1 MPKAKSKALLSLLE
15 SDEEEQDTLTSTMA
29 PAKRGRPAAAAKAT
43 NTAQNATRQ
52 TSVAAQNNTDN
63 SKQKPMQGRGR
74 KRQAP
79 EDAEIEDEPSQ
90 NEDSIEGNVKP
101 KGARGRPRGA
111 KAARL
116 SDVTDQPA
124 VDSEAEPASQPAR
137 RGRKPKA
144 QTATP
149 PMDLEIPETQPP
161 QPEIPETQPIETFD
175 DSLDQDEVEDL
186 PIPAY
191 SRSVM
196 SAQRPQHHMVPFSA
210 NRRPMAASDSELHDP
225 MLRRRLGDLTRKYD
239 SLEAKYR
246 DLRELGIKEA
256 ERNYD
261 KLKKQGEERAA
272 TADQLITTL
281 KAQLATQTELAKE
294 GQRMKQQ
301 LESSE
306 DKVAAAQTK
315 LGETTKSLTEAQA
328 EIKTLKTK
336 LAAARSAEAA
346 QVKVP
351 SSAIKNNSAPGRLL
365 ANAEAAAQVA
375 QLKEDLYADMTGL
388 IITSVKREEDGE
400 VYDCIQTGRN
410 GTLHFKLS
418 VGPDEESEN
427 IDDAEFIYMPQ
438 LDESRDR
445 DLIEVLPNFLVEEIS
460 FPRPHAA
467 KFYSRV
473 MKSLTE
479 RLD

>member
-1 MPKAKSKALLSLLE
+1 
-15 SDEEEQDTLTSTMA
+15 MA

-43 NTAQNATRQ
+43 KPVQNATRP
-52 TSVAAQNNTDN
+52 TSVAPQNAT
-63 SKQKPMQGRGR
+63 QGRGR
-74 KRQAP
+74 KRQAT
-79 EDAEIEDEPSQ
+79 EDAEMDDEPSQ

-101 KGARGRPRGA
+101 KAARGRPRGT
-111 KAARL
+111 KAARI

-124 VDSEAEPASQPAR
+124 GDSEPEPAPQPAR

-149 PMDLEIPETQPP
+149 PMDREIPETQPP
-161 QPEIPETQPIETFD
+161 QQEVPETQPMEMFD
-175 DSLDQDEVEDL
+175 DSLDQDDVEDL
-186 PIPAY
+186 PMPTY

-196 SAQRPQHHMVPFSA
+196 GSIQRPRPQYHMMAPFSA
-210 NRRPMAASDSELHDP
+210 SRRPMAASDSELHDP

-261 KLKKQGEERAA
+261 KLKKQGEERAENSEA
-272 TADQLITTL
+272 ADQLIATL

-294 GQRMKQQ
+294 GQRLKQQ
-301 LESSE
+301 VESSE
-306 DKVAAAQTK
+306 GKVAVTQTK
-315 LGETTKSLTEAQA
+315 LEETTKSLTEAQG

-346 QVKVP
+346 QVRVP
-351 SSAIKNNSAPGRLL
+351 SSAIKSNTAPARLL

-388 IITSVKREEDGE
+388 IITGIKREEDGE

-467 KFYSRV
+467 KFYARV

-479 RLD
+479 RLE

>member
-1 MPKAKSKALLSLLE
+1 MPKVKSTTLLGLVE
-15 SDEEEQDTLTSTMA
+15 SDQEGEDTLISTMP

-43 NTAQNATRQ
+43 KSVQNATRP
-52 TSVAAQNNTDN
+52 TSVAPQNTA
-63 SKQKPMQGRGR
+63 QGRGR
-74 KRQAP
+74 KRQATEDP
-79 EDAEIEDEPSQ
+79 ELEDEPSQ
-90 NEDSIEGNVKP
+90 NEDSVEGNAKP
-101 KGARGRPRGA
+101 KAARGRPRGA
-111 KAARL
+111 KAARI

-124 VDSEAEPASQPAR
+124 VESEPEPAPQPAR

-149 PMDLEIPETQPP
+149 PMDREIPETQPP
-161 QPEIPETQPIETFD
+161 QQEIPETQPIEMFD
-175 DSLDQDEVEDL
+175 DSLDQDDVEDL
-186 PIPAY
+186 PMPTY
-191 SRSVM
+191 SHSVM
-196 SAQRPQHHMVPFSA
+196 GSIQRPRPQHHMAPFSA
-210 NRRPMAASDSELHDP
+210 SRRPMAASDSELHDP

-261 KLKKQGEERAA
+261 KLKKQGEERAE
-272 TADQLITTL
+272 TADQLIATL
-281 KAQLATQTELAKE
+281 KAQLASQAEQAKQ

-306 DKVAAAQTK
+306 SKVAVTQTK
-315 LGETTKSLTEAQA
+315 LEETTKSLTEAQG
-328 EIKTLKTK
+328 EIKTLRTK

-351 SSAIKNNSAPGRLL
+351 SSAIKSNTAPGRLL

-388 IITSVKREEDGE
+388 IITGIKREEDGE

-445 DLIEVLPNFLVEEIS
+445 DLIELLPNFLVEEIS
-460 FPRPHAA
+460 FPVRTRPN
-467 KFYSRV
+467 STRV
-473 MKSLTE
+473 S
-479 RLD
+479 

>member
-1 MPKAKSKALLSLLE
+1 MPKVKSSALLGLVE
-15 SDEEEQDTLTSTMA
+15 SDEEEQDTLISTMA
-29 PAKRGRPAAAAKAT
+29 PPAKRGRPAAAAKAT
-43 NTAQNATRQ
+43 KAAQNATRS
-52 TSVAAQNNTDN
+52 TTDN
-63 SKQKPMQGRGR
+63 SKQKPTQGRGR

-79 EDAEIEDEPSQ
+79 DDSEIADEPSQ
-90 NEDSIEGNVKP
+90 NEDSIDGNAKP
-101 KGARGRPRGA
+101 KGARGRPRGV

-116 SDVTDQPA
+116 SDATDQPA
-124 VDSEAEPASQPAR
+124 ADSEPELASQPAR

-144 QTATP
+144 QTATS
-149 PMDLEIPETQPP
+149 PMDIEIPETQPL
-161 QPEIPETQPIETFD
+161 QPEIPETQPMQMFD

-186 PIPAY
+186 PIPTY

-196 SAQRPQHHMVPFSA
+196 SSAQRPQHHMVPFSA
-210 NRRPMAASDSELHDP
+210 SRVPFSTSRRPMAASDSELHDP

-261 KLKKQGEERAA
+261 KLKKQGEERAENTKA
-272 TADQLITTL
+272 ADQLIATL

-294 GQRMKQQ
+294 GQRVKQQ

-306 DKVAAAQTK
+306 GKVAAAQTK
-315 LGETTKSLTEAQA
+315 CEETTKSLTEAQA

-336 LAAARSAEAA
+336 LAAARSAEAS

-351 SSAIKNNSAPGRLL
+351 SSAVKSNSAPGRLL

-388 IITSVKREEDGE
+388 IITGVKREADGE

-445 DLIEVLPNFLVEEIS
+445 TLIEVLLTSLWKRSRSPDRTRPNFT
-460 FPRPHAA
+460 
-467 KFYSRV
+467 RV
-473 MKSLTE
+473 S
-479 RLD
+479 

>member
-1 MPKAKSKALLSLLE
+1 
-15 SDEEEQDTLTSTMA
+15 MA
-29 PAKRGRPAAAAKAT
+29 PAKRGRPAAAKPAQPT
-43 NTAQNATRQ
+43 TRTADT
-52 TSVAAQNNTDN
+52 TI
-63 SKQKPMQGRGR
+63 QKPALGRGR
-74 KRQAP
+74 KRQATD
-79 EDAEIEDEPSQ
+79 DAEIEDEPSQ
-90 NEDSIEGNVKP
+90 NEDSIEGVARP
-101 KGARGRPRGA
+101 KGARGRPRGT

-116 SDVTDQPA
+116 SDATEQQVG
-124 VDSEAEPASQPAR
+124 DSELEPAPQPAR

-149 PMDLEIPETQPP
+149 PMDLEIPETQP
-161 QPEIPETQPIETFD
+161 EIPETQPIETFD

-186 PIPAY
+186 PMPTY

-196 SAQRPQHHMVPFSA
+196 GSIQRPQHHMAPFSASRVPFSA
-210 NRRPMAASDSELHDP
+210 SRRPMAASDSELHDP
-225 MLRRRLGDLTRKYD
+225 SLRRRLGDLTRKYD
-239 SLEAKYR
+239 NLEAKYR

-261 KLKKQGEERAA
+261 NLKKQGEERAE
-272 TADQLITTL
+272 TADQLIAAL

-294 GQRMKQQ
+294 GQRVKKQ

-306 DKVAAAQTK
+306 GKVAVTQTK
-315 LGETTKSLTEAQA
+315 LEETTTSLTEAQA

-351 SSAIKNNSAPGRLL
+351 SSATKGNTANSRLL

-388 IITSVKREEDGE
+388 IITGVKREEDGE

-438 LDESRDR
+438 LDASRDR
-445 DLIEVLPNFLVEEIS
+445 ALMEVLPNFLVEEIS